1 MPRLKKT
8 TEFSELELQL
18 SHYTRAVGHP
28 ARIAIIHAMA
38 QRGFRIQGEII
49 DIPSLSSTTVLQHL
63 RELKRSGII
72 QGRIFGAKADYYL
85 DVVEL
90 KRFIQLFQLFAQEID
105 PAVR

>member
-1 MPRLKKT
+1 MKKVS
-8 TEFSELELQL
+8 EFSDLELQL

-38 QRGFRIQGEII
+38 KRGFRVQGEII
-49 DIPSLSSTTVLQHL
+49 HIPSLSSTTVLQHL
-63 RELKRSGII
+63 RELKRAGII

-90 KRFIQLFQLFAQEID
+90 KRFIQQFQQFAQEID
-105 PAVR
+105 PSVR